1 MELKDLCGK
10 HIYKGVELS
19 QFNGTEY
26 VKFVLDD
33 NLYIVTKNPCDG
45 YRSYMND
52 VEKLP
57 GEALGRQ
64 FMVPPIEVT
73 ISLDDNRDNKILN
86 FIDIVNGKTFLSI
99 GTKHWNDY
107 YPICIFDYEP
117 ENIHL
122 NEEDNPQFMASLYIS
137 EQEEKHREFKNDLKD
152 DIEDILDSAYSAQK
166 EIEYL
171 IDKLEAMKEEM
182 N

>member
-64 FMVPPIEVT
+64 FMVPPI
-73 ISLDDNRDNKILN
+73 
-86 FIDIVNGKTFLSI
+86 
-99 GTKHWNDY
+99 
-107 YPICIFDYEP
+107 
-117 ENIHL
+117 
-122 NEEDNPQFMASLYIS
+122 
-137 EQEEKHREFKNDLKD
+137 
-152 DIEDILDSAYSAQK
+152 
-166 EIEYL
+166 
-171 IDKLEAMKEEM
+171 
-182 N
+182 

>member
-1 MELKDLCGK
+1 MSFRNKLLFSTQKAIKFFIESNISCTDSNAFAYLTEPLELP
-10 HIYKGVELS
+10 
-19 QFNGTEY
+19 NGT
-26 VKFVLDD
+26 
-33 NLYIVTKNPCDG
+33 
-45 YRSYMND
+45 
-52 VEKLP
+52 
-57 GEALGRQ
+57 LGRQ
-64 FMVPPIEVT
+64 FIIPPIEVT
-73 ISLDDNRDNKILN
+73 ISLDGNRDNKILN

-152 DIEDILDSAYSAQK
+152 DIDDILDSAYSAQK

-171 IDKLEAMKEEM
+171 IDKLENIRGEIS
-182 N
+182 

>member
-26 VKFVLDD
+26 VKFALDD
-33 NLYIVTKNPCDG
+33 KLYVVTKNPCDG

-52 VEKLP
+52 IEELP
-57 GEALGRQ
+57 NETLGRQ
-64 FMVPPIEVT
+64 FVIPPIEVT
-73 ISLDDNRDNKILN
+73 ISLDGNKDNKILN

-107 YPICIFDYEP
+107 YPICIFDYKP

-122 NEEDNPQFMASLYIS
+122 NEEDNPQFMSSLYIA
-137 EQEEKHREFKNDLKD
+137 EQEEKHREFKDNLKNDVEAM
-152 DIEDILDSAYSAQK
+152 IDSVDSVMK
-166 EIEYL
+166 EIKYL
-171 IDKLEAMKEEM
+171 TDKLENIRGKI

>member
-1 MELKDLCGK
+1 M
-10 HIYKGVELS
+10 
-19 QFNGTEY
+19 
-26 VKFVLDD
+26 
-33 NLYIVTKNPCDG
+33 
-45 YRSYMND
+45 
-52 VEKLP
+52 
-57 GEALGRQ
+57 
-64 FMVPPIEVT
+64 
-73 ISLDDNRDNKILN
+73 N